1 MKLEIIIVLKSS
13 HKDGD
18 YNSCNAE
25 NSENNCLICDS
36 DKHRVLLSS
45 PGPSKCMC

>member
-13 HKDGD
+13 HKDDD
-18 YNSCNAE
+18 YNSCDAE
-25 NSENNCLICDS
+25 NSETHCLICDS